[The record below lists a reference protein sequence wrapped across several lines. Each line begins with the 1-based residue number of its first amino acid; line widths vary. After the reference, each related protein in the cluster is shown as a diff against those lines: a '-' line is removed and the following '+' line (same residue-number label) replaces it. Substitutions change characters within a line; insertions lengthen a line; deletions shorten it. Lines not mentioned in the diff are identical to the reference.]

1 MKIYYLESGDK
12 MLRNFKD
19 ELLLIQKDLMTLTN
33 MGIVI
38 IDIEGEYITEKT
50 NYSEFCK
57 LFRKNSNLSLFC
69 EKCDL
74 KALNKVLL
82 SRTPYIYK
90 CHSGLIDVIIPI
102 LYEGEIIGAFLVGQ
116 FLLENNQEF
125 EIEKILKENSEKN
138 IDLKIL
144 QKRYEELTIISLEK
158 LESIIRIVTY
168 STYYIADCIKNNRWL
183 YVESNISK
191 TKIEL
196 SNSKIAPILKYIN
209 ENINENI
216 SLTLGAT
223 LCNMSQSQFGRTFKK
238 ETGKTFKEYILFK
251 KIERAK
257 FYIKTT
263 NKSFSEISDL
273 LGFED
278 SSYFTKLFKKY
289 ELITPSEYK
298 NRLR

>member
-1 MKIYYLESGDK
+1 
-12 MLRNFKD
+12 MLKNFKK
-19 ELLLIQKDLMTLTN
+19 ELLSIQKDLISITN

-38 IDIEGEYITEKT
+38 IDIDGEYITEKT

-57 LFRKNSNLSLFC
+57 VFRKNSTLSLFC

-102 LYEGEIIGAFLVGQ
+102 LYEGEIIGAFLIGQ

-125 EIEKILKENSEKN
+125 ELEKILKENIGKN
-138 IDLKIL
+138 IDLKLL
-144 QKRYEELTIISLEK
+144 QEKYKELTVISLEK

-168 STYYIADCIKNNRWL
+168 STYYIADCIKNKKWL
-183 YVESNISK
+183 EMKNTVSK
-191 TKIEL
+191 VKIEL
-196 SNSKIAPILKYIN
+196 SNSKIAPIIKYIN
-209 ENINENI
+209 EHINENI
-216 SLTLGAT
+216 LLSLGAN
-223 LCNMSQSQFGRTFKK
+223 LCNMSQSQFSRTFKK
-238 ETGKTFKEYILFK
+238 ETGKTFKEYVLLK
-251 KIERAK
+251 KIEQAK

-263 NKSFSEISDL
+263 DKSFSEISDF

-289 ELITPSEYK
+289 EGITPKEYK
-298 NRLR
+298 IKILK

>member
-1 MKIYYLESGDK
+1 
-12 MLRNFKD
+12 MLKNFKK
-19 ELLLIQKDLMTLTN
+19 ELLSIQKDLISVTN
-33 MGIVI
+33 MGVVI
-38 IDIEGEYITEKT
+38 IDIDGEYITEKT

-57 LFRKNSNLSLFC
+57 VFRKNSTLSLFC

-102 LYEGEIIGAFLVGQ
+102 LYEGEIIGAFLIGQ

-125 EIEKILKENSEKN
+125 ELEKILKENIGKN
-138 IDLKIL
+138 IDLKLL
-144 QKRYEELTIISLEK
+144 QEKYKELTVISLEK

-168 STYYIADCIKNNRWL
+168 STYYIADCIKNKKWL
-183 YVESNISK
+183 EMKNTVSK
-191 TKIEL
+191 VKIEL
-196 SNSKIAPILKYIN
+196 SNSKIAPIIKYIN
-209 ENINENI
+209 EHINENI
-216 SLTLGAT
+216 LLSLGAN
-223 LCNMSQSQFGRTFKK
+223 LCNMSQSQFSRTFKK
-238 ETGKTFKEYILFK
+238 ETGKTFKEYVLLK
-251 KIERAK
+251 KIEQAK

-263 NKSFSEISDL
+263 DKSFSEISDF

-289 ELITPSEYK
+289 EGITPKEYK
-298 NRLR
+298 IKILK

>member
-1 MKIYYLESGDK
+1 
-12 MLRNFKD
+12 MLKNFKK
-19 ELLLIQKDLMTLTN
+19 ELLSIQKDLISITN

-38 IDIEGEYITEKT
+38 IDIDGEYITEKT

-57 LFRKNSNLSLFC
+57 VFRKNSTLSLFC

-102 LYEGEIIGAFLVGQ
+102 LYEGEIIGAFLIGQ

-125 EIEKILKENSEKN
+125 ELEKILKENIGKN
-138 IDLKIL
+138 IDLKLL
-144 QKRYEELTIISLEK
+144 QEKYKELTVINLEK

-168 STYYIADCIKNNRWL
+168 STYYIADCIKNKKWL
-183 YVESNISK
+183 EMKNTVSK
-191 TKIEL
+191 VKIEL
-196 SNSKIAPILKYIN
+196 SNSKIAPIIKYIN
-209 ENINENI
+209 EHINENV
-216 SLTLGAT
+216 SLSLGAN
-223 LCNMSQSQFGRTFKK
+223 LCNMSQSQFSRTFKK
-238 ETGKTFKEYILFK
+238 ETGKTFKEYVLLK
-251 KIERAK
+251 KIEQAK

-263 NKSFSEISDL
+263 DKSFSEISDF

-289 ELITPSEYK
+289 EGITPKEYK
-298 NRLR
+298 KFIS

>member
-1 MKIYYLESGDK
+1 
-12 MLRNFKD
+12 MLKNFKK
-19 ELLLIQKDLMTLTN
+19 ELLSIQKDLISVTN

-38 IDIEGEYITEKT
+38 IDIDGEYITEKT

-57 LFRKNSNLSLFC
+57 VFRKNSTLSLFC

-102 LYEGEIIGAFLVGQ
+102 LYEGEIIGAFLIGQ

-125 EIEKILKENSEKN
+125 ELEKILKENIGKN
-138 IDLKIL
+138 IDLKLL
-144 QKRYEELTIISLEK
+144 QEKYKELTVISLEK

-168 STYYIADCIKNNRWL
+168 STYYIADCIKNKKWL
-183 YVESNISK
+183 EMKNTVSK
-191 TKIEL
+191 VKIEL
-196 SNSKIAPILKYIN
+196 SNSKIAPIIKYIN
-209 ENINENI
+209 EHINENV
-216 SLTLGAT
+216 SLSLGAN
-223 LCNMSQSQFGRTFKK
+223 LCNMSQSQFSRTFKK
-238 ETGKTFKEYILFK
+238 ETGKTFKEYVLLK
-251 KIERAK
+251 KIEQAK

-263 NKSFSEISDL
+263 DKSFSEISDF

-289 ELITPSEYK
+289 EGITPKEYK
-298 NRLR
+298 KFIS

>member
-1 MKIYYLESGDK
+1 
-12 MLRNFKD
+12 MLKNFKK
-19 ELLLIQKDLMTLTN
+19 ELLSIQKDLISITN

-38 IDIEGEYITEKT
+38 IDIDGEYITEKT

-57 LFRKNSNLSLFC
+57 VFRKNSTLSLFC

-102 LYEGEIIGAFLVGQ
+102 LYEGEIIGAFLIGQ

-125 EIEKILKENSEKN
+125 ELEKILKENIGKN
-138 IDLKIL
+138 IDLKLL
-144 QKRYEELTIISLEK
+144 QEKYKELTVISLEK

-168 STYYIADCIKNNRWL
+168 STYYIADCIKNKKWL
-183 YVESNISK
+183 EMKNTVSK
-191 TKIEL
+191 VKIEL
-196 SNSKIAPILKYIN
+196 SNSKIAPIIKYIN
-209 ENINENI
+209 EHINENV
-216 SLTLGAT
+216 SLSLGAN
-223 LCNMSQSQFGRTFKK
+223 LCNMSQSQFSRTFKK
-238 ETGKTFKEYILFK
+238 ETGKTFKEYILLK
-251 KIERAK
+251 KIEQAK

-263 NKSFSEISDL
+263 DKSFSEISDF

-289 ELITPSEYK
+289 EGITPKEYK
-298 NRLR
+298 IKILK

>member
-1 MKIYYLESGDK
+1 
-12 MLRNFKD
+12 MLKNFKK
-19 ELLLIQKDLMTLTN
+19 ELLSIQKDLISVTN

-38 IDIEGEYITEKT
+38 IDIDGEYITEKT

-57 LFRKNSNLSLFC
+57 VFRKNSTLSLFC

-102 LYEGEIIGAFLVGQ
+102 LYEGEIIGAFLIGQ

-125 EIEKILKENSEKN
+125 ELEKILKENIGKN
-138 IDLKIL
+138 IDLKLL
-144 QKRYEELTIISLEK
+144 QEKYKELTVISLEK

-168 STYYIADCIKNNRWL
+168 STYYIADCIKNKKWL
-183 YVESNISK
+183 EMKNTVSK
-191 TKIEL
+191 VKIEL
-196 SNSKIAPILKYIN
+196 SNSKIAPIIKYIN
-209 ENINENI
+209 EHINENV
-216 SLTLGAT
+216 SLSLGAN
-223 LCNMSQSQFGRTFKK
+223 LCNMSQSQFSRTFKK
-238 ETGKTFKEYILFK
+238 ETGKTFKEYILLK
-251 KIERAK
+251 KIEQAK

-263 NKSFSEISDL
+263 DKSFSEISDF

-289 ELITPSEYK
+289 EGITPKEYK
-298 NRLR
+298 IKILK

>member
-1 MKIYYLESGDK
+1 

-50 NYSEFCK
+50 NYSGFCK
-57 LFRKNSNLSLFC
+57 LFRKSSNLSLFC

-102 LYEGEIIGAFLVGQ
+102 LYEGEIIGAFLIGQ
-116 FLLENNQEF
+116 FL
-125 EIEKILKENSEKN
+125 IENSEKN
-138 IDLKIL
+138 IDLKLL
-144 QKRYEELTIISLEK
+144 QEKYQELTVISLEK

-183 YVESNISK
+183 HVKSNISK

-196 SNSKIAPILKYIN
+196 SNSKIAPVIKYIN
-209 ENINENI
+209 ENIHENI

-223 LCNMSQSQFGRTFKK
+223 LCNMSQSQFGRTFKR
-238 ETGKTFKEYILFK
+238 ETGKTFKEYILLK

-263 NKSFSEISDL
+263 DKSFSEISDL

-289 ELITPSEYK
+289 EIITPKEYK
-298 NRLR
+298 NRLKNNLS

>member
-1 MKIYYLESGDK
+1 
-12 MLRNFKD
+12 MLKNFKK
-19 ELLLIQKDLMTLTN
+19 ELLSIQKDLISVTN

-38 IDIEGEYITEKT
+38 IDIDGEYITEKT

-57 LFRKNSNLSLFC
+57 VFRKNSTLSLFC

-102 LYEGEIIGAFLVGQ
+102 LYEGEIIGAFLIGQ

-125 EIEKILKENSEKN
+125 ELEKILKENIGKN
-138 IDLKIL
+138 IDLKLL
-144 QKRYEELTIISLEK
+144 QEKYKELSVISLEK

-168 STYYIADCIKNNRWL
+168 STYYIADCIKNKKWL
-183 YVESNISK
+183 EMKNTVSK
-191 TKIEL
+191 VKIEL
-196 SNSKIAPILKYIN
+196 SNSKIAPIIKYIN
-209 ENINENI
+209 EHINENV
-216 SLTLGAT
+216 SLSLGAN
-223 LCNMSQSQFGRTFKK
+223 LCNMSQSQFSRTFKK
-238 ETGKTFKEYILFK
+238 ETGKTFKEYVLLK
-251 KIERAK
+251 KIEQAK

-263 NKSFSEISDL
+263 DKSFSEISDF

-289 ELITPSEYK
+289 EGITPKEYK
-298 NRLR
+298 IKILK

>member
-1 MKIYYLESGDK
+1 
-12 MLRNFKD
+12 MLKNFKK
-19 ELLLIQKDLMTLTN
+19 ELLSIQKDLISITN

-38 IDIEGEYITEKT
+38 IDIDGEYITEKT

-57 LFRKNSNLSLFC
+57 VFRKNSTLSLFC

-102 LYEGEIIGAFLVGQ
+102 LYEGEIIGAFLIGQ

-125 EIEKILKENSEKN
+125 ELEKILKENIGKN
-138 IDLKIL
+138 IDLKLL
-144 QKRYEELTIISLEK
+144 QEKYKELTVISLEK

-168 STYYIADCIKNNRWL
+168 STYYIADCIKNKKWL
-183 YVESNISK
+183 EMKNTVSK
-191 TKIEL
+191 VKIEL
-196 SNSKIAPILKYIN
+196 SNSKIAPIIKYIN
-209 ENINENI
+209 EHINENV
-216 SLTLGAT
+216 SLSLGAN
-223 LCNMSQSQFGRTFKK
+223 LCNMSQSQFSRIFKK
-238 ETGKTFKEYILFK
+238 ETGKTFKEYVLLK
-251 KIERAK
+251 KIEQAK

-263 NKSFSEISDL
+263 DKSFSEISDF

-289 ELITPSEYK
+289 EGIPPKEYK
-298 NRLR
+298 KFIS

>member
-1 MKIYYLESGDK
+1 
-12 MLRNFKD
+12 MLKNFKK
-19 ELLLIQKDLMTLTN
+19 ELLSIQKDLISVTN

-38 IDIEGEYITEKT
+38 IDIDGEYITEKT

-57 LFRKNSNLSLFC
+57 VFRKNSTLSLFC

-102 LYEGEIIGAFLVGQ
+102 LYEGEIIGAFLIGQ
-116 FLLENNQEF
+116 FLLGNNQEF
-125 EIEKILKENSEKN
+125 ELEKILKENIGKN
-138 IDLKIL
+138 IDLKLL
-144 QKRYEELTIISLEK
+144 QEKYKELTVISLEK

-168 STYYIADCIKNNRWL
+168 STYYIADCIKNKKWL
-183 YVESNISK
+183 EMKNTVSK
-191 TKIEL
+191 VKIEL
-196 SNSKIAPILKYIN
+196 SNSKIAPIIKYIN
-209 ENINENI
+209 ENINENV
-216 SLTLGAT
+216 SLSLGAN
-223 LCNMSQSQFGRTFKK
+223 LCNMSQSQFSRTFKK
-238 ETGKTFKEYILFK
+238 ETGKTFKEYVLLK
-251 KIERAK
+251 KIEQAK

-263 NKSFSEISDL
+263 DKSFSEISDF

-289 ELITPSEYK
+289 EGITPKEYK
-298 NRLR
+298 IKILK

>member
-1 MKIYYLESGDK
+1 
-12 MLRNFKD
+12 MLKNFKK
-19 ELLLIQKDLMTLTN
+19 ELLSIQKDLISVTN

-38 IDIEGEYITEKT
+38 IDIDGEYITEKT

-57 LFRKNSNLSLFC
+57 VFRKNSTLSLFC

-102 LYEGEIIGAFLVGQ
+102 LYEGEIIGAFLIGQ

-125 EIEKILKENSEKN
+125 ELEKILKENIGKN
-138 IDLKIL
+138 IDLKLL
-144 QKRYEELTIISLEK
+144 QEKYKELTVISLEK

-168 STYYIADCIKNNRWL
+168 STYYIADCIKNKKWL
-183 YVESNISK
+183 EMKNTVSK
-191 TKIEL
+191 VKIEL
-196 SNSKIAPILKYIN
+196 SNSKIAPIIKYIN
-209 ENINENI
+209 EHINENI
-216 SLTLGAT
+216 LLSLGAN
-223 LCNMSQSQFGRTFKK
+223 LCNMSQSQFSRTFKK
-238 ETGKTFKEYILFK
+238 ETGKTFKEYVLLK
-251 KIERAK
+251 KIEQAK

-263 NKSFSEISDL
+263 DKSFSEISDF

-289 ELITPSEYK
+289 EGITPKEYK
-298 NRLR
+298 KFIS

>member
-1 MKIYYLESGDK
+1 

-19 ELLLIQKDLMTLTN
+19 ELLSIQKDLITLTN

-50 NYSEFCK
+50 NYSGFCK
-57 LFRKNSNLSLFC
+57 LFRKSSNLSLLC

-82 SRTPYIYK
+82 SRAPYIYK

-102 LYEGEIIGAFLVGQ
+102 LYEGEVIGAFLIGQ
-116 FLLENNQEF
+116 FLLENNRDF
-125 EIEKILKENSEKN
+125 EVEKILKENSEKN
-138 IDLKIL
+138 IDLEIL
-144 QKRYEELTIISLEK
+144 QEKYDELTVISLEK
-158 LESIIRIVTY
+158 LESIIRVVTY
-168 STYYIADCIKNNRWL
+168 STYYIADCIKNKKWFKTEN
-183 YVESNISK
+183 SISK
-191 TKIEL
+191 MNIEL

-209 ENINENI
+209 ENIRENI
-216 SLTLGAT
+216 SLTFGAN

-251 KIERAK
+251 KIEQAK

-289 ELITPSEYK
+289 ESMTPSEYK
-298 NRLR
+298 SRLK

>member
-1 MKIYYLESGDK
+1 
-12 MLRNFKD
+12 MLRNFKE
-19 ELLLIQKDLMTLTN
+19 ELLLIQKDLITLTN

-50 NYSEFCK
+50 NYSGFCK
-57 LFRKNSNLSLFC
+57 LFRKSSNLSLLC

-102 LYEGEIIGAFLVGQ
+102 LYEGEVIGAFLIGQ
-116 FLLENNQEF
+116 FLIENNRDF
-125 EIEKILKENSEKN
+125 EVEKILKENSEKN
-138 IDLKIL
+138 IDLKLL
-144 QKRYEELTIISLEK
+144 QEKYDELTVISLEK

-168 STYYIADCIKNNRWL
+168 STYYIADCIKNSRWL
-183 YVESNISK
+183 HVESNISK

-196 SNSKIAPILKYIN
+196 SNSRIAPVIKYIN
-209 ENINENI
+209 ENIQENI
-216 SLTLGAT
+216 SLSLGAT
-223 LCNMSQSQFGRTFKK
+223 LYNMSQSQFGRTFKK
-238 ETGKTFKEYILFK
+238 ETGKTFKEYILLK

-263 NKSFSEISDL
+263 DKTFSEISDL

-289 ELITPSEYK
+289 EVITPKEYK
-298 NRLR
+298 NRLKNNLS

>member
-1 MKIYYLESGDK
+1 
-12 MLRNFKD
+12 MLKNFKK
-19 ELLLIQKDLMTLTN
+19 ELLSIQKDLISITN

-38 IDIEGEYITEKT
+38 IDIDGEYITEKT

-57 LFRKNSNLSLFC
+57 VFRKNSTLSLFC

-102 LYEGEIIGAFLVGQ
+102 LYEGEIIGAFLIGQ

-125 EIEKILKENSEKN
+125 ELEKILKENIGKN
-138 IDLKIL
+138 IDLKLL
-144 QKRYEELTIISLEK
+144 QEKYKELTVISLEK

-168 STYYIADCIKNNRWL
+168 STYYIADCIKNKKWL
-183 YVESNISK
+183 EMKNTVSK
-191 TKIEL
+191 VKIEL
-196 SNSKIAPILKYIN
+196 SNSKIAPIIKYIN
-209 ENINENI
+209 EHINENV
-216 SLTLGAT
+216 SLSLGAN
-223 LCNMSQSQFGRTFKK
+223 LCNMSQSQFSRTFKK
-238 ETGKTFKEYILFK
+238 ETGKTFKEYVLLK
-251 KIERAK
+251 KIEQAK

-263 NKSFSEISDL
+263 DKSFSEISDF

-289 ELITPSEYK
+289 EGIPPKEYK
-298 NRLR
+298 KFIS

>member
-1 MKIYYLESGDK
+1 
-12 MLRNFKD
+12 MLKNFKK
-19 ELLLIQKDLMTLTN
+19 ELLSIQKDLISITN

-38 IDIEGEYITEKT
+38 IDIDGEYITEKT

-57 LFRKNSNLSLFC
+57 VFRKNSTLSLFC

-102 LYEGEIIGAFLVGQ
+102 LYEGEIIGAFLIGQ

-125 EIEKILKENSEKN
+125 ELEKILKENIGKN
-138 IDLKIL
+138 IDLKLL
-144 QKRYEELTIISLEK
+144 QEKYKELTVISLEK

-168 STYYIADCIKNNRWL
+168 STYYIADCIKNKKWL
-183 YVESNISK
+183 EMKNTVSK
-191 TKIEL
+191 VKIEL
-196 SNSKIAPILKYIN
+196 SNSKIAPIIKYIN
-209 ENINENI
+209 EHINENI
-216 SLTLGAT
+216 SLSLGAN
-223 LCNMSQSQFGRTFKK
+223 LCNMSQSQFSRTFKK
-238 ETGKTFKEYILFK
+238 ETGKTFKEYVLLK
-251 KIERAK
+251 KNEQAK

-263 NKSFSEISDL
+263 DKSFSEISDF

-289 ELITPSEYK
+289 EGITPKEYK
-298 NRLR
+298 KFIS

>member
-1 MKIYYLESGDK
+1 
-12 MLRNFKD
+12 MLKNFKK
-19 ELLLIQKDLMTLTN
+19 ELLSIQKDLISVTN

-38 IDIEGEYITEKT
+38 IDIDGEYITEKT

-57 LFRKNSNLSLFC
+57 VFRKNSTLSLFC

-102 LYEGEIIGAFLVGQ
+102 LYEGEIIGAFLIGQ

-125 EIEKILKENSEKN
+125 ELEKILKENIGKN
-138 IDLKIL
+138 IDLKLL
-144 QKRYEELTIISLEK
+144 QEKYKELTVISLEK

-168 STYYIADCIKNNRWL
+168 STYYIADCIKNKKWL
-183 YVESNISK
+183 EMKNTVSK
-191 TKIEL
+191 VKIEL
-196 SNSKIAPILKYIN
+196 SNSKIAPIIKYIN
-209 ENINENI
+209 EHINENV
-216 SLTLGAT
+216 SLSLGAN
-223 LCNMSQSQFGRTFKK
+223 LCNMSQSQFSRTFKK
-238 ETGKTFKEYILFK
+238 ETGKTFKEYVLLK
-251 KIERAK
+251 KIEQAK

-263 NKSFSEISDL
+263 DKSFSEISDF

-289 ELITPSEYK
+289 EGITPKEYK
-298 NRLR
+298 IKILK

>member
-1 MKIYYLESGDK
+1 
-12 MLRNFKD
+12 MLKNFKK
-19 ELLLIQKDLMTLTN
+19 ELLSIQKDLISVTN

-38 IDIEGEYITEKT
+38 IDIDGEYITEKT

-57 LFRKNSNLSLFC
+57 VFRKNSTLSLFC

-102 LYEGEIIGAFLVGQ
+102 LYEGEIIGAFLIGQ

-125 EIEKILKENSEKN
+125 ELEKILKENIGKN
-138 IDLKIL
+138 IDLKLL
-144 QKRYEELTIISLEK
+144 QEKYKELTVINLEK

-168 STYYIADCIKNNRWL
+168 STYYIADCIKNKKWL
-183 YVESNISK
+183 EMKNTVSK
-191 TKIEL
+191 VKIEL
-196 SNSKIAPILKYIN
+196 SNSKIAPIIKYIN
-209 ENINENI
+209 EHINENV
-216 SLTLGAT
+216 SLSLGAN
-223 LCNMSQSQFGRTFKK
+223 LCNMSQSQFSRTFKK
-238 ETGKTFKEYILFK
+238 ETGKTFKEYVLLK
-251 KIERAK
+251 KIEQAK

-263 NKSFSEISDL
+263 DKSFSEISDF

-289 ELITPSEYK
+289 EGITPKEYK
-298 NRLR
+298 KFIS

>member
-1 MKIYYLESGDK
+1 
-12 MLRNFKD
+12 MLKNFKK
-19 ELLLIQKDLMTLTN
+19 ELLSIQKDLISITN

-38 IDIEGEYITEKT
+38 IDIDGEYITEKT

-57 LFRKNSNLSLFC
+57 VFRKNSTLSLFC

-102 LYEGEIIGAFLVGQ
+102 LYEGEIIGAFLIGQ

-125 EIEKILKENSEKN
+125 ELEKILKENIGKN
-138 IDLKIL
+138 IDLKLL
-144 QKRYEELTIISLEK
+144 QEKYKELTVISLEK

-168 STYYIADCIKNNRWL
+168 STYYIADCIKNKKWL
-183 YVESNISK
+183 EMKNTVSK
-191 TKIEL
+191 VKIEL
-196 SNSKIAPILKYIN
+196 SNSKIAPIIKYIN
-209 ENINENI
+209 EHINENV
-216 SLTLGAT
+216 SLSLGAN
-223 LCNMSQSQFGRTFKK
+223 LCNMSQSQFSRTFKK
-238 ETGKTFKEYILFK
+238 ETGKTFKEYVLLK
-251 KIERAK
+251 KIEQAK

-263 NKSFSEISDL
+263 DKSFGEISDF

-289 ELITPSEYK
+289 EGITPKEYK
-298 NRLR
+298 KFIS

>member
-1 MKIYYLESGDK
+1 

-19 ELLLIQKDLMTLTN
+19 ELLSIQKDLITLTN

-50 NYSEFCK
+50 NYSGFCK
-57 LFRKNSNLSLFC
+57 LFRKSSNLSLLC

-82 SRTPYIYK
+82 SRAPYIYK

-102 LYEGEIIGAFLVGQ
+102 LYEGEVIGAFLIGQ
-116 FLLENNQEF
+116 FLLENNRDF
-125 EIEKILKENSEKN
+125 EVEKILKENSEKN
-138 IDLKIL
+138 IDLEIL
-144 QKRYEELTIISLEK
+144 QEKYDELTVISLEK
-158 LESIIRIVTY
+158 LESIIRVVTY
-168 STYYIADCIKNNRWL
+168 STYYIADCIKNKKWFKTEN
-183 YVESNISK
+183 SISK
-191 TKIEL
+191 MKIEL

-209 ENINENI
+209 ENIRENI
-216 SLTLGAT
+216 SLTFGAN

-238 ETGKTFKEYILFK
+238 ETSKTFKEYILFK
-251 KIERAK
+251 KIEQAK

-289 ELITPSEYK
+289 ESMTPSEYK
-298 NRLR
+298 SRLK

>member
-1 MKIYYLESGDK
+1 
-12 MLRNFKD
+12 MLKNFKK
-19 ELLLIQKDLMTLTN
+19 ELLSIQKDLISVTN

-38 IDIEGEYITEKT
+38 IDIDGEYITEKT

-57 LFRKNSNLSLFC
+57 VFRKNSTLSLFC

-102 LYEGEIIGAFLVGQ
+102 LYEGEIIGAFLIGQ

-125 EIEKILKENSEKN
+125 ELEKILKENMGKN
-138 IDLKIL
+138 IDLKLL
-144 QKRYEELTIISLEK
+144 QEKYKELTVISLEK

-168 STYYIADCIKNNRWL
+168 STYYIADCIKNKKWL
-183 YVESNISK
+183 EMKNTVSK
-191 TKIEL
+191 VKIEL
-196 SNSKIAPILKYIN
+196 SNSKIAPIIKYIN
-209 ENINENI
+209 EHINENV
-216 SLTLGAT
+216 SLSLGAN
-223 LCNMSQSQFGRTFKK
+223 LCNMSQSQFSRTFKK
-238 ETGKTFKEYILFK
+238 ETGKTFKEYVLLK
-251 KIERAK
+251 KIEQAK

-263 NKSFSEISDL
+263 DKSFSEISDF

-289 ELITPSEYK
+289 EGITPKEYK
-298 NRLR
+298 IKILK

>member
-1 MKIYYLESGDK
+1 
-12 MLRNFKD
+12 MLKNFKK
-19 ELLLIQKDLMTLTN
+19 ELLSIQKDLISVTN

-38 IDIEGEYITEKT
+38 IDIDGEYITEKT

-57 LFRKNSNLSLFC
+57 VFRKNSTLSLFC

-102 LYEGEIIGAFLVGQ
+102 LYEGEIIGAFLIGQ

-125 EIEKILKENSEKN
+125 ELEKILKENIGKN
-138 IDLKIL
+138 IDLKLL
-144 QKRYEELTIISLEK
+144 QEKYKELTVISLEK

-168 STYYIADCIKNNRWL
+168 STYYIADCIKNKKWL
-183 YVESNISK
+183 EMKNTVSK
-191 TKIEL
+191 VKIEL
-196 SNSKIAPILKYIN
+196 SNSKIAPIIKYIN
-209 ENINENI
+209 EHINENI
-216 SLTLGAT
+216 SLSLGAN
-223 LCNMSQSQFGRTFKK
+223 LCNMSQSQFSRTFKK
-238 ETGKTFKEYILFK
+238 ETGKTFKEYVLLK
-251 KIERAK
+251 KIEQAK

-263 NKSFSEISDL
+263 DKSFSEISDF

-289 ELITPSEYK
+289 EGIPPKEYK
-298 NRLR
+298 KFIS

>member
-1 MKIYYLESGDK
+1 
-12 MLRNFKD
+12 MLKNFKK
-19 ELLLIQKDLMTLTN
+19 ELLSIQKDLISVTN

-38 IDIEGEYITEKT
+38 IDIDGEYITEKT

-57 LFRKNSNLSLFC
+57 VFRKNSTLSLFC

-102 LYEGEIIGAFLVGQ
+102 LYEGEIIGAFLIGQ

-125 EIEKILKENSEKN
+125 ELEKILKENIGKN
-138 IDLKIL
+138 IDLKLL
-144 QKRYEELTIISLEK
+144 QEKYKELTVISLEK

-168 STYYIADCIKNNRWL
+168 STYYIADCIKNKKWL
-183 YVESNISK
+183 EMKNTVSK
-191 TKIEL
+191 VKIEL
-196 SNSKIAPILKYIN
+196 SNSKIAPIIKYIN
-209 ENINENI
+209 ENINENV
-216 SLTLGAT
+216 SLSLGAN
-223 LCNMSQSQFGRTFKK
+223 LCNMSQSQFSRTFKK
-238 ETGKTFKEYILFK
+238 ETGKTFKEYILLK
-251 KIERAK
+251 KIEQAK

-263 NKSFSEISDL
+263 DKSFSEISDF

-289 ELITPSEYK
+289 EGITPKEYK
-298 NRLR
+298 IKILK

>member
-1 MKIYYLESGDK
+1 
-12 MLRNFKD
+12 MLKNFKK
-19 ELLLIQKDLMTLTN
+19 ELLSIQKDLISVTN

-38 IDIEGEYITEKT
+38 IDIDGEYITEKT

-57 LFRKNSNLSLFC
+57 VFRKNSTLSLFC

-102 LYEGEIIGAFLVGQ
+102 LYEGEIIGAFLIGQ

-125 EIEKILKENSEKN
+125 ELEKILKENIGKN
-138 IDLKIL
+138 IDLKLL
-144 QKRYEELTIISLEK
+144 QEKYKELTVINLEK

-168 STYYIADCIKNNRWL
+168 STYYIADCIKNKKWL
-183 YVESNISK
+183 EMKNTVSK
-191 TKIEL
+191 VKIEL
-196 SNSKIAPILKYIN
+196 SNSKIAPIIKYIN
-209 ENINENI
+209 ENINENV
-216 SLTLGAT
+216 SLSLGAN
-223 LCNMSQSQFGRTFKK
+223 LCNMSQSQFSRTFKK
-238 ETGKTFKEYILFK
+238 ETGKTFKEYVLLK
-251 KIERAK
+251 KIEQAK

-263 NKSFSEISDL
+263 DKSFSEISDF

-289 ELITPSEYK
+289 EGITPKEYK
-298 NRLR
+298 KFIS

>member
-1 MKIYYLESGDK
+1 
-12 MLRNFKD
+12 ML
-19 ELLLIQKDLMTLTN
+19 
-33 MGIVI
+33 
-38 IDIEGEYITEKT
+38 
-50 NYSEFCK
+50 
-57 LFRKNSNLSLFC
+57 
-69 EKCDL
+69 
-74 KALNKVLL
+74 
-82 SRTPYIYK
+82 
-90 CHSGLIDVIIPI
+90 
-102 LYEGEIIGAFLVGQ
+102 
-116 FLLENNQEF
+116 QE
-125 EIEKILKENSEKN
+125 
-138 IDLKIL
+138 
-144 QKRYEELTIISLEK
+144 RYEELTIISLEK

-183 YVESNISK
+183 HVESNISK

>member
-1 MKIYYLESGDK
+1 
-12 MLRNFKD
+12 MLKNFKK
-19 ELLLIQKDLMTLTN
+19 ELLSIQKDLISVTN

-57 LFRKNSNLSLFC
+57 VFRKNSTLSLFC

-102 LYEGEIIGAFLVGQ
+102 LYEGEIIGAFLIGQ

-125 EIEKILKENSEKN
+125 ELEKILKENMGKN
-138 IDLKIL
+138 IDLKLL
-144 QKRYEELTIISLEK
+144 QEKYKELTVISLEK

-168 STYYIADCIKNNRWL
+168 STYYIADCIKNKKWL
-183 YVESNISK
+183 EMKNTVSK
-191 TKIEL
+191 VKIEL
-196 SNSKIAPILKYIN
+196 SNSKIAPIIKYIN
-209 ENINENI
+209 EHINENV
-216 SLTLGAT
+216 SLSLGAN
-223 LCNMSQSQFGRTFKK
+223 LCNMSQSQFSRTFKK
-238 ETGKTFKEYILFK
+238 ETGKTFKEYILLK
-251 KIERAK
+251 KIEQAK

-263 NKSFSEISDL
+263 DKSFSEISDF

-289 ELITPSEYK
+289 EGIPPKEYK
-298 NRLR
+298 KFIS

>member
-1 MKIYYLESGDK
+1 
-12 MLRNFKD
+12 MLRNFKE
-19 ELLLIQKDLMTLTN
+19 ELLLIQKDLITLTN

-50 NYSEFCK
+50 NQSGFCK
-57 LFRKNSNLSLFC
+57 LFRKSSNLSLLC

-102 LYEGEIIGAFLVGQ
+102 LYEGEVIGAFLIGQ
-116 FLLENNQEF
+116 FLIENNRDF
-125 EIEKILKENSEKN
+125 EVERIIKENSEKN
-138 IDLKIL
+138 IDLKLL
-144 QKRYEELTIISLEK
+144 QEKYQELTVISLEK
-158 LESIIRIVTY
+158 LESIIRIATY
-168 STYYIADCIKNNRWL
+168 STYYIADCIKNSRWL
-183 YVESNISK
+183 HVESNISK

-196 SNSKIAPILKYIN
+196 SNSRIAPVIKYIN
-209 ENINENI
+209 ENIQENI
-216 SLTLGAT
+216 SLSLGAT

-238 ETGKTFKEYILFK
+238 ETGKTFKEYILLK

-263 NKSFSEISDL
+263 DKTFSEISDL

-289 ELITPSEYK
+289 EVITPKEYK
-298 NRLR
+298 NRLKNNLA

>member
-1 MKIYYLESGDK
+1 
-12 MLRNFKD
+12 MLKNFKK
-19 ELLLIQKDLMTLTN
+19 ELLSIQKDLISITN

-38 IDIEGEYITEKT
+38 IDIDGEYITEKT

-57 LFRKNSNLSLFC
+57 VFRKNSTLSLFC

-102 LYEGEIIGAFLVGQ
+102 LYEGEIIGAFLIGQ

-125 EIEKILKENSEKN
+125 ELEKILKENMGKN
-138 IDLKIL
+138 IDLKLL
-144 QKRYEELTIISLEK
+144 QEKYKELSVISLEK

-168 STYYIADCIKNNRWL
+168 STYYIADCIKNKKWL
-183 YVESNISK
+183 EMKNTVSK
-191 TKIEL
+191 VKIEL
-196 SNSKIAPILKYIN
+196 SNSKIAPIIKYIN
-209 ENINENI
+209 EHINENV
-216 SLTLGAT
+216 SLSLGAN
-223 LCNMSQSQFGRTFKK
+223 LCNMSQSQFSRTFKK
-238 ETGKTFKEYILFK
+238 ETGKTFKEYVLLK
-251 KIERAK
+251 KIEQAK

-263 NKSFSEISDL
+263 DKSFSEISDF

-289 ELITPSEYK
+289 EGITPKEYK
-298 NRLR
+298 IKILK

>member
-1 MKIYYLESGDK
+1 
-12 MLRNFKD
+12 MLKNFKK
-19 ELLLIQKDLMTLTN
+19 ELLSIQKDLISVTN

-57 LFRKNSNLSLFC
+57 VFRKNSTLSLFC

-102 LYEGEIIGAFLVGQ
+102 LYEGEIIGAFLIGQ

-125 EIEKILKENSEKN
+125 ELEKILKENMGKN
-138 IDLKIL
+138 IDLKLL
-144 QKRYEELTIISLEK
+144 QEKYKELSVISLEK

-168 STYYIADCIKNNRWL
+168 STYYIADCIKNKKWL
-183 YVESNISK
+183 EMKNTVSK
-191 TKIEL
+191 VKIEL
-196 SNSKIAPILKYIN
+196 SNSKIAPIIKYIN
-209 ENINENI
+209 ENINENV
-216 SLTLGAT
+216 SLSLGAN
-223 LCNMSQSQFGRTFKK
+223 LCNMSQSQFSRTFKK
-238 ETGKTFKEYILFK
+238 ETGKTFKEYILLK
-251 KIERAK
+251 KIEQAK

-263 NKSFSEISDL
+263 DKSFSEISDF

-289 ELITPSEYK
+289 EGITPKEYK
-298 NRLR
+298 IKILK

>member
-1 MKIYYLESGDK
+1 
-12 MLRNFKD
+12 MLKNFRK
-19 ELLLIQKDLMTLTN
+19 ELLSIQKDLISVTN

-38 IDIEGEYITEKT
+38 IDIDGEYITEKT

-57 LFRKNSNLSLFC
+57 VFRKNSTLSLFC

-102 LYEGEIIGAFLVGQ
+102 LYEGEIIGAFLIGQ

-125 EIEKILKENSEKN
+125 ELEKILKENIGKN
-138 IDLKIL
+138 IDLKLL
-144 QKRYEELTIISLEK
+144 QEKYKELTVISLEK

-168 STYYIADCIKNNRWL
+168 STYYIADCIKNKKWL
-183 YVESNISK
+183 EMKNTVSK
-191 TKIEL
+191 VKIEL
-196 SNSKIAPILKYIN
+196 SNSKIAPIIKYIN
-209 ENINENI
+209 EHINENV
-216 SLTLGAT
+216 SLSLGAN
-223 LCNMSQSQFGRTFKK
+223 LCNMSQSQFSRTFKK
-238 ETGKTFKEYILFK
+238 ETGKTFKEYILLK
-251 KIERAK
+251 KIEQAK

-263 NKSFSEISDL
+263 DKSFSEISDF

-289 ELITPSEYK
+289 EGITPKEYK
-298 NRLR
+298 IKILK

>member
-1 MKIYYLESGDK
+1 
-12 MLRNFKD
+12 MLKNFKK
-19 ELLLIQKDLMTLTN
+19 ELLSIQKDLISVTN

-57 LFRKNSNLSLFC
+57 VFRKNSTLSLFC

-102 LYEGEIIGAFLVGQ
+102 LYEGEIIGAFLIGQ

-125 EIEKILKENSEKN
+125 ELEKILKENIGKN
-138 IDLKIL
+138 IDLKLL
-144 QKRYEELTIISLEK
+144 QEKYKELTVISLEK

-168 STYYIADCIKNNRWL
+168 STYYIADCIKNKKWL
-183 YVESNISK
+183 EMKNTVSK
-191 TKIEL
+191 VKIEL
-196 SNSKIAPILKYIN
+196 SNSKIAPIIKYIN
-209 ENINENI
+209 EHINENV
-216 SLTLGAT
+216 SLSLGAN
-223 LCNMSQSQFGRTFKK
+223 LCNMSQSQFSRTFKK
-238 ETGKTFKEYILFK
+238 ETGKTFKEYILLK
-251 KIERAK
+251 KIEQAK

-263 NKSFSEISDL
+263 DKSFSEISDF

-289 ELITPSEYK
+289 EGITPKEYK
-298 NRLR
+298 IKILK